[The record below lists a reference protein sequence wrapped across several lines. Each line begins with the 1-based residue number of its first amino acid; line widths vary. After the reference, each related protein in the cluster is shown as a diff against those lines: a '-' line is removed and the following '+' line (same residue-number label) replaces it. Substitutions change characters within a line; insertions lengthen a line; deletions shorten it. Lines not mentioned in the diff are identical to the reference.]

1 MASPASPSLGA
12 PFARADSPTSVGSS
26 YKQFG
31 RRDDETNDEEG
42 FVPSRKDR
50 NSQRILP
57 HSAFLAPKKPPAGR
71 NSLRRES
78 LLNQQHADASASPM
92 SYGSPARPE
101 TGEVSVA
108 KPTGSSRT
116 KTGMNTS
123 SSSAVGSD
131 LDAKEW
137 EAGSS
142 TGPRSKGIINSSSEG
157 PFGDSQHQRR
167 GSDWQ
172 SSVASGQSQRK
183 LDHRP
188 RHPNG
193 GVSTSTSSGV
203 ATSNPTYPPSDAKAT
218 SQVAINEK
226 PTNRQRRRIYQTHK
240 GGNRFFLGGRLITAD
255 SNPLPF
261 LGSLAL
267 LVVLGGLWLGFESNY
282 LWHHLSPAVVIVFAY
297 LWSSSVVNM
306 LVTATTDPGIL
317 PRDLDPTPAM
327 GAPPDRDDNSIR
339 ALDPEDPLYTP
350 LPRIL
355 RCRNGQD
362 LTTRWCETCKIY
374 RPPRSSHC
382 RVCDGC
388 MDSIDHHCTYLN
400 TCVARR
406 NYAPFIAFLSFSI
419 LSCLLGTILCA
430 IHLWLLTRGPAGRT
444 FQQALQTSPMSAVLF
459 LLILAALF
467 PLVTLFSYHTR
478 LMALGR
484 STAEQIRLNTLHSH
498 RYSKTVPS
506 SPEDLPWKTMLFARF
521 LCCSRLEDLLESPFA
536 KRRPWINVK
545 EVLFRPSV
553 GVKGYVDWTALE
565 EGEEGLDS

>member
-1 MASPASPSLGA
+1 MALPASPSLGA
-12 PFARADSPTSVGSS
+12 FLARADSPTSVGSS

-57 HSAFLAPKKPPAGR
+57 HSAFLAPKKPQAGR
-71 NSLRRES
+71 SSLRRES
-78 LLNQQHADASASPM
+78 SLNQQHADASAS
-92 SYGSPARPE
+92 SYGSPAGQGS
-101 TGEVSVA
+101 GEGSVA
-108 KPTGSSRT
+108 KPSESSRAQ
-116 KTGMNTS
+116 TGMSAS
-123 SSSAVGSD
+123 SSSALASD
-131 LDAKEW
+131 LEAKEW
-137 EAGSS
+137 QASPS
-142 TGPRSKGIINSSSEG
+142 ISKGVIDTSTEG
-157 PFGDSQHQRR
+157 RFGDSQHQRR
-167 GSDWQ
+167 DSDWQ
-172 SSVASGQSQRK
+172 SSVASGQSQRNF
-183 LDHRP
+183 DHRP

-193 GVSTSTSSGV
+193 GISASTSSGV
-203 ATSNPTYPPSDAKAT
+203 AASNPIYPPSDAQAT

-226 PTNRQRRRIYQTHK
+226 STNQQRRKVYQAHK

-282 LWHHLSPAVVIVFAY
+282 LWHNLSPAVVIIFAY
-297 LWSSSVVNM
+297 VWLSSIVNM
-306 LVTATTDPGIL
+306 LVTATSDPGIL
-317 PRDLDPTPAM
+317 PRDLDPTPALA
-327 GAPPDRDDNSIR
+327 APTDRDDNSIR

-350 LPRIL
+350 LPRVL

-362 LTTRWCETCKIY
+362 LTTRWCETCRIY

-382 RVCDGC
+382 RVCDDC

-419 LSCLLGTILCA
+419 LSCSLGTILCA
-430 IHLWLLTRGPAGRT
+430 IHLWLLTRGSTGRT
-444 FQQALQTSPMSAVLF
+444 FQGALQTSPMSAVLF

-467 PLVTLFSYHTR
+467 PLITLFSYHTR

-506 SPEDLPWKTMLFARF
+506 SPEDLPWKTMIFARF

-536 KRRPWINVK
+536 KRRPWINIK

-553 GVKGYVDWTALE
+553 GVRGYVDWTALE
-565 EGEEGLDS
+565 EGQEEGLNSQESR